1 MDKPDRVF
9 LGPPVKRLPDGS
21 AVFRAGDAY
30 LATTPE
36 REIASGLV
44 EALRVYANADNWND
58 GGFEDGKERNGD
70 HDVRTLSLVP
80 STIDKDHGATARAV
94 LAKLEGK

>member
-36 REIASGLV
+36 RELASELV
-44 EALRVYANADNWND
+44 EALRDLLEKITDIRGIDIEEDYAPAQI
-58 GGFEDGKERNGD
+58 K
-70 HDVRTLSLVP
+70 
-80 STIDKDHGATARAV
+80 KARAV
-94 LAKLEGK
+94 LDKLEGKG